1 VDRNVVECV
10 VRVLLGGGGHLGVT
24 RPVPGNIRSA
34 FPARKTLRKRSPSL
48 SLNRFLTLFFFCCL
62 GSGFSLL
69 SVHLEHLLAMLKY
82 GLRRLEYVFYIYVY
96 LYSFPYRINVTG
108 TIVQNSRVV
117 EFCIML
123 ECSKLRLRMLPN
135 FVDPTKILDLLNVN

>member
-1 VDRNVVECV
+1 MWLSVWFVCFWGAGVIWGS
-10 VRVLLGGGGHLGVT
+10 LGQYQVIFDLHFPLG
-24 RPVPGNIRSA
+24 
-34 FPARKTLRKRSPSL
+34 KRCANDLPLFHSL
-48 SLNRFLTLFFFCCL
+48 DFSLYFFCCL

-96 LYSFPYRINVTG
+96 LYSFTYRINVTG

-123 ECSKLRLRMLPN
+123 ECFKLSLRMLPN
-135 FVDPTKILDLLNVN
+135 FVDPTKELDLLNVN